1 MVSSKLKNK
10 NSPRILSYL
19 INKLKKTPRETLIT
33 MEIVGIYILIAHA
46 IIMLHNRFVSELDN
60 SVLFIMICILIIF
73 LLYIIIYRTLLKMK
87 SYVNLSFDEKNHN
100 YSIKYDSDKLLQ
112 TMFNKVKEGVAF
124 LEIKQGGIIGNFI
137 NVNEMMINYLK
148 YSKDE
153 ILNMSVYDILD
164 TKEQDK
170 LKKIQKQV
178 IEESQVVYETVIIS
192 KDGVR
197 IDIEVNSNGLE
208 LNGKKVVLLFIHDIT
223 ARKFTELALF
233 ESEERYRKLIE
244 LLPDAVHIKQKGKI
258 IYSNEVGAKLLGV
271 NDSKEIIGREDADF
285 SHPNSLKISKE
296 REEKILSIGEKVP
309 LIQGKIIRVNGE
321 IADVEVAST
330 AIEYNGQTS
339 ILSVLRDI
347 TQRKKSEEL
356 MQKMMDENKELLLKA
371 IENEKLK
378 TEFFTNISH
387 EFKTPLNVI
396 LGVMQL
402 VNIQNGSEYNN
413 KSMEAYN
420 KYLPIM
426 KQNCFRLLRL
436 INNLLDITKIEAGY
450 LELNF
455 KNHDIIKII
464 EDVTLSVA
472 EYAKNNSISI
482 IFDTEIEERVMRC
495 DEEKIERII
504 LNLLSNS
511 IKYNKDTG
519 EIYVNVYDKKESI
532 LISIRD
538 TGIGIPKERLGEVF
552 ERFKRVDTSLHRIN
566 EGTGIGLALVKSL
579 VEKHGGE
586 ISVNSKY
593 GEGTEFL
600 IELPVILLPEMKN
613 QSNYIS
619 PNNSLVERI
628 NIEFSDIYKLN

>member
-10 NSPRILSYL
+10 NNPRILNYF
-19 INKLKKTPRETLIT
+19 INKIKKMPRETLIT
-33 MEIVGIYILIAHA
+33 IEIVGIYILIAHV
-46 IIMLHNRFVSELDN
+46 IIILHNRFISVWNN
-60 SVLFIMICILIIF
+60 SKLFILICILTVF
-73 LLYIIIYRTLLKMK
+73 LLYIIIHRTLLKMK
-87 SYVNLSFDEKNHN
+87 SYVNLSFDEKSHN

-112 TMFNKVKEGVAF
+112 TMFNKAKDGVAF
-124 LEIKQGGIIGNFI
+124 LEIKEDGTIGNFVD
-137 NVNEMMINYLK
+137 VNEMLISYLK

-164 TKEQDK
+164 TRELDK

-178 IEESQVVYETVIIS
+178 IDESQAVYETAIIS
-192 KDGVR
+192 KDGVK
-197 IDIEVNSNGLE
+197 IDIEVNANGLE
-208 LNGKKVVLLFIHDIT
+208 LNGKRVILLFIHDIT
-223 ARKFTELALF
+223 ARKVTELALY

-258 IYSNEVGAKLLGV
+258 IYSNEVGARLLGV
-271 NDSKEIIGREDADF
+271 KDSKEIIGREDTDF
-285 SHPNSLKISKE
+285 SHPNSLKVSKE
-296 REEKILSIGEKVP
+296 REEKVLTIGEKVP
-309 LIQGKIIRVNGE
+309 LIQGRMIRVDGE
-321 IADVEVAST
+321 IVDVEVAST
-330 AIEYNGQTS
+330 AVEYNGQTS

-356 MQKMMDENKELLLKA
+356 MQKMMDENKELLIKA
-371 IENEKLK
+371 IESEKLK

-396 LGVMQL
+396 LGVIQL
-402 VNIQNGSEYNN
+402 MNIQDCSEYNN

-420 KYLPIM
+420 KYMPIM

-482 IFDTEIEERVMRC
+482 TFDTEIEEKVMCC

-519 EIYVNVYDKKESI
+519 EIYVNIYDKKESI

-600 IELPVILLPEMKN
+600 IELPVTLLPKIEN

-619 PNNSLVERI
+619 PINSLVERI

>member
-1 MVSSKLKNK
+1 
-10 NSPRILSYL
+10 
-19 INKLKKTPRETLIT
+19 
-33 MEIVGIYILIAHA
+33 
-46 IIMLHNRFVSELDN
+46 
-60 SVLFIMICILIIF
+60 
-73 LLYIIIYRTLLKMK
+73 
-87 SYVNLSFDEKNHN
+87 
-100 YSIKYDSDKLLQ
+100 
-112 TMFNKVKEGVAF
+112 
-124 LEIKQGGIIGNFI
+124 
-137 NVNEMMINYLK
+137 
-148 YSKDE
+148 
-153 ILNMSVYDILD
+153 
-164 TKEQDK
+164 
-170 LKKIQKQV
+170 
-178 IEESQVVYETVIIS
+178 
-192 KDGVR
+192 
-197 IDIEVNSNGLE
+197 
-208 LNGKKVVLLFIHDIT
+208 
-223 ARKFTELALF
+223 
-233 ESEERYRKLIE
+233 
-244 LLPDAVHIKQKGKI
+244 
-258 IYSNEVGAKLLGV
+258 
-271 NDSKEIIGREDADF
+271 
-285 SHPNSLKISKE
+285 
-296 REEKILSIGEKVP
+296 
-309 LIQGKIIRVNGE
+309 
-321 IADVEVAST
+321 
-330 AIEYNGQTS
+330 
-339 ILSVLRDI
+339 
-347 TQRKKSEEL
+347 
-356 MQKMMDENKELLLKA
+356 MQKMMDENKELLIKA
-371 IENEKLK
+371 IESEKLK

-402 VNIQNGSEYNN
+402 VNIQNGNEYNN